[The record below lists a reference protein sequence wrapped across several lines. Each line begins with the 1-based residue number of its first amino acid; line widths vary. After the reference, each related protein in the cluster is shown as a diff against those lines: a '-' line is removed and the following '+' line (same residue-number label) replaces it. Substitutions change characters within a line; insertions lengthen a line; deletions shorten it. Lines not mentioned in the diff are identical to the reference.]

1 MSEELRPLT
10 PEEEKLPYAKYYY
23 RPMATPNPRLMEIL
37 SKGPMD
43 PAKALPLERLNDLL
57 DPGYHEVETGYCVM
71 DNGLGYVAVNNV
83 FPGCTVEMLQ
93 WWFAWHAA
101 GTGLRYKI
109 WCPTCHGGITV
120 CDSDRRKLLDPSLP
134 LEEKYTGV
142 DHFVMEDIGGGL
154 DDIIIT
160 FLKPEQMGFDPEK
173 LKTSPVKAMFGGY
186 GLTENRAHPTGK
198 VPAVMIHTC
207 REIEGGVEFRTRFW
221 MGARINK
228 GVPMCVLPQGLRVP
242 VEAPMGLAF
251 HNVVEFSNLASIL
264 PELYA
269 QFGPDVK

>member
-1 MSEELRPLT
+1 
-10 PEEEKLPYAKYYY
+10 
-23 RPMATPNPRLMEIL
+23 
-37 SKGPMD
+37 
-43 PAKALPLERLNDLL
+43 
-57 DPGYHEVETGYCVM
+57 
-71 DNGLGYVAVNNV
+71 
-83 FPGCTVEMLQ
+83 
-93 WWFAWHAA
+93 
-101 GTGLRYKI
+101 
-109 WCPTCHGGITV
+109 
-120 CDSDRRKLLDPSLP
+120 
-134 LEEKYTGV
+134 
-142 DHFVMEDIGGGL
+142 MEDIGGGL
-154 DDIIIT
+154 DDIIIS
-160 FLKPEQMGFDPEK
+160 FLKPEQMGFDSEK

-207 REIEGGVEFRTRFW
+207 REIQGGVEFRTRFW

-228 GVPMCVLPQGLRVP
+228 GIPMCVLPQGLRVP